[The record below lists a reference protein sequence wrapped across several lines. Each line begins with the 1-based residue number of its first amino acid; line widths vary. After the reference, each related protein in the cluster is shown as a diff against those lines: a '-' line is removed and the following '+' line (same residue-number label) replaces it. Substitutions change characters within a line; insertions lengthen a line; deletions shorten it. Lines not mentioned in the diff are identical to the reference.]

1 MPSFKMGRTTEDI
14 RRELSAIQRE
24 LKDPRVQGML
34 LSIVRVE
41 VTADLSYCT
50 VYVSAMEGMDKALQ
64 AVKGLRSASGFIRR
78 ELGRRLQLR
87 HVPELIFKATDSIE
101 YSANISRMLHDLETE
116 KTQRLEKAEETVEIP
131 GGEKEE
137 DFGGGPATEEEIG

>member
-41 VTADLSYCT
+41 VTNDLSYCT
-50 VYVSAMEGMDKALQ
+50 VYVSAMEGMEKAQQ

-101 YSANISRMLHDLETE
+101 YSANISRMLHDLEAEGKMAKEPAPSGEECTE
-116 KTQRLEKAEETVEIP
+116 DADPKDAN
-131 GGEKEE
+131 G
-137 DFGGGPATEEEIG
+137 